1 MELKDR
7 ELSLINKGITSLL
20 DVSLHSSV
28 TSINLHCNHIPKI
41 EGLSPTWHLRHLDL
55 SSNLISKIEGLN
67 SLACLRTLNLSCN
80 KITKVEGLNGLVNLI
95 RLNLS
100 YNHINSLNGLLHLH
114 GEGYKLKNLSLHSNN
129 LSSMDHLLQ
138 CTLGLRQLRELTL
151 IQRGRGNPVCES
163 PGYRD
168 MIFQSLPQISY
179 LDGLD
184 QQGSPL
190 HTDAD
195 SPCDVPGLENYM
207 DLLLSS
213 DASLNEMGHLLQVS
227 HDAPH
232 VAPHPKKPLNQLQQR
247 GASEAV
253 RDLAGGLGGQKD
265 SGTAAPNP
273 VDEQR
278 IRQLEQQ
285 VSRLIHQIP
294 ARDTVTTSCVEPVR
308 KAKRDTDQTSESDC
322 DSVKE
327 NSRHSRIA
335 KRPNPS
341 KATKKI
347 NQGKRS
353 ESDQENL
360 KQRSSKPSAAAPRGR
375 AGSSGGAITVG
386 PARPEPPRRTRAC
399 GDVKTCQRPTEE
411 QDTYRAIVTERDQE
425 RERRWKAEQQVM
437 KLTEEL
443 KCLNTKVCEEK
454 DLQSLTLHTTDR
466 LKDLLLKERTRG
478 SELQTQVEEL
488 EDRCRCLTQQLE
500 QTHSSEEQLRT
511 TLHQL
516 QEKVSHTETLRAQ
529 QQAEEVRHS
538 RGDGGAEVTGRGVT
552 RSCWQMKQR
561 QEGENKAA
569 ALRRELDLQRASASQ
584 QKDKVQTLY
593 ELLASREQEHRK
605 QLEMRLQPGG
615 ADFREAVAR
624 EVSLAEQN
632 KAQREA
638 ELQEKLAES
647 RRDYAALEDEFRMAL
662 RLEAA
667 RFNEVKEACDQMRT
681 EVLSLRTSLS
691 QAQQREKKSASLVQ
705 ELSAMVREQKSRIS
719 ELIKAKRD
727 AVAELKRLHSLEAEV
742 EQDQRL
748 SLQLE
753 LLKKDKGRLLAQ
765 LTAQES
771 VIDGLRAERK
781 IWGQELAQQGASL
794 AQDRGRLEA
803 RIEALT
809 TEVES
814 QRQQLERNDDA
825 LKIKSKIIDDQ
836 TETIRKLKESVQE
849 REEQTRRLREEVAQV
864 RKRHDEETAELQEQ
878 VEHLSLRREQLNQ
891 QLEVKV
897 AELEDVKQR
906 YGDSRKKWQEKGELL
921 GQLESQV
928 KRMKESFDSKEILL
942 LEERNRASDA
952 HKAAVEK
959 LRTIDD
965 AFRRQLESVQASHHS
980 ELLQVAQDKQQQI
993 ERANQKVLEVEEE
1006 MRQLLEETEASK
1018 RLMEEKMRRL
1028 SSALQ
1033 DFHS

>member
-1 MELKDR
+1 MELKDK

-55 SSNLISKIEGLN
+55 SSNVISKIEGLN

-80 KITKVEGLNGLVNLI
+80 KITKVEGLNGLVNLS

-100 YNHINSLNGLLHLH
+100 YNQINSLTGLLHLH

-129 LSSMDHLLQ
+129 LNSMDHLLQ
-138 CTLGLRQLRELTL
+138 CTLGLRQLREITL
-151 IQRGRGNPVCES
+151 IQRGRGNPLCKS
-163 PGYRD
+163 PGYRN

-213 DASLNEMGHLLQVS
+213 DTSLNEMGH
-227 HDAPH
+227 
-232 VAPHPKKPLNQLQQR
+232 PHPKKAQTPLHQR

-253 RDLAGGLGGQKD
+253 RDSAECVGGQKD
-265 SGTAAPNP
+265 SATPAPNP

-294 ARDTVTTSCVEPVR
+294 ARDTSPTSSVAPVR

-327 NSRHSRIA
+327 NSRRSRIT
-335 KRPNPS
+335 KHPNTS
-341 KATKKI
+341 KATEKN
-347 NQGKRS
+347 NQEKRAD
-353 ESDQENL
+353 SDQENL
-360 KQRSSKPSAAAPRGR
+360 KQRSSKPSAAGPRGK
-375 AGSSGGAITVG
+375 AGRSGGAVTVG
-386 PARPEPPRRTRAC
+386 PARLEPLRRTRAC
-399 GDVKTCQRPTEE
+399 GDVKTRQRPTQE

-425 RERRWKAEQQVM
+425 RERRWRAEQEVM

-443 KCLNTKVCEEK
+443 KCLHTKVSEEK

-466 LKDLLLKERTRG
+466 LKDLLLKERARG
-478 SELQTQVEEL
+478 SELQTGVEEL
-488 EDRCRCLTQQLE
+488 EDRCRCLAQELE
-500 QTHSSEEQLRT
+500 QTHCSEEQLRT
-511 TLHQL
+511 TLRQL
-516 QEKVSHTETLRAQ
+516 QEKISHTETLRAQ
-529 QQAEEVRHS
+529 QQAEE
-538 RGDGGAEVTGRGVT
+538 
-552 RSCWQMKQR
+552 MKQR

-569 ALRRELDLQRASASQ
+569 ALRRELDLQRASVSQ
-584 QKDKVQTLY
+584 QKDKVQQLY
-593 ELLASREQEHRK
+593 ELLASREQEHRSV
-605 QLEMRLQPGG
+605 LEMRLQPGG

-647 RRDYAALEDEFRMAL
+647 RRDYAALEDEFRTAL
-662 RLEAA
+662 RIEAA
-667 RFNEVKEACDQMRT
+667 RFNEVKEVCDRMGT
-681 EVLSLRTSLS
+681 EVLGLRASLS
-691 QAQQREKKSASLVQ
+691 QSQQREKRSASLVQ
-705 ELSAMVREQKSRIS
+705 ELSAMVKEQKTRIS
-719 ELIKAKRD
+719 ELIKTKRD
-727 AVAELKRLHSLEAEV
+727 AVADLKKRLHSLEAEV

-753 LLKKDKGRLLAQ
+753 LLKKDKGRLLSQ

-809 TEVES
+809 TEVETDR
-814 QRQQLERNDDA
+814 QRLQRNDDA

-849 REEQTRRLREEVAQV
+849 REEQTRRLREETAQV
-864 RKRHDEETAELQEQ
+864 RKRRDEETAELQEQ
-878 VEHLSLRREQLNQ
+878 VEHLSLRKEQLNQ
-891 QLEVKV
+891 QLEVKE
-897 AELEDVKQR
+897 AELEDVRQQ
-906 YGDSRKKWQEKGELL
+906 YGDSRKKWQEKGVLL

-942 LEERNRASDA
+942 LEERNKASEA

-959 LRTIDD
+959 LRTVDD
-965 AFRRQLESVQASHHS
+965 AFRRQLETVQASHHS
-980 ELLQVAQDKQQQI
+980 ELLQVAQDKHKQI

-1018 RLMEEKMRRL
+1018 RLMEEKMKRL
-1028 SSALQ
+1028 SSVLK

>member
-1 MELKDR
+1 MELKDK

-100 YNHINSLNGLLHLH
+100 YNQINSLTGLLHLH

-213 DASLNEMGHLLQVS
+213 DTSLNEMGLLLQVS

-232 VAPHPKKPLNQLQQR
+232 VAPHPKKPLGQLHQR

-253 RDLAGGLGGQKD
+253 RDLAGGLGGMKD

-347 NQGKRS
+347 NQGKGS

-360 KQRSSKPSAAAPRGR
+360 KQRSSKPSAAAARGR

-386 PARPEPPRRTRAC
+386 PARLEPPRRTRAC

-425 RERRWKAEQQVM
+425 RERRWKAEQEVM

-466 LKDLLLKERTRG
+466 LKDLLLKERAQG
-478 SELQTQVEEL
+478 SELQTQVEKL

-500 QTHSSEEQLRT
+500 QTHCSEEQLRT

-529 QQAEEVRHS
+529 QHAEE
-538 RGDGGAEVTGRGVT
+538 
-552 RSCWQMKQR
+552 MKQR

-569 ALRRELDLQRASASQ
+569 AMRRELDLQRASASQ

-593 ELLASREQEHRK
+593 ELLASKEQEHRK

-667 RFNEVKEACDQMRT
+667 RFNEVKEVCDQMRT
-681 EVLSLRTSLS
+681 EVLSLRASLS

-836 TETIRKLKESVQE
+836 TETIRKLKESMQE
-849 REEQTRRLREEVAQV
+849 REEQTRRLREEAAQV

-891 QLEVKV
+891 QLEFKE

-906 YGDSRKKWQEKGELL
+906 YSDSRKKWQEKGELL
-921 GQLESQV
+921 GKLESQV

-942 LEERNRASDA
+942 LEERNRASEA

-1006 MRQLLEETEASK
+1006 MRQLLEEMEASK
-1018 RLMEEKMRRL
+1018 RLMEEKMKRL